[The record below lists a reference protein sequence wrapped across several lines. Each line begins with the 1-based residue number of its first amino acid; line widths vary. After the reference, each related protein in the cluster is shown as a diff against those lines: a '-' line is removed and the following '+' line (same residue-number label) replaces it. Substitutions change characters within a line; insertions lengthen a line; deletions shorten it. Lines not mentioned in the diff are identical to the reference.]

1 MEHLYNLIPLIML
14 AAGGVALLAFDELR
28 INLAG
33 LAANYLAAFLLIVQ
47 TATVGLAA
55 AKLITGLMAA
65 GLIYVSRHDLTP
77 VKGSEVRASRIFK
90 ITALVLI
97 WLAIL
102 IIAGNFLNLFP
113 VNYETMAGALIAIIS
128 GLMVLGTSR
137 NALKVTM
144 GILVLYAGFD
154 ILYTP
159 LESSILINGLLALI
173 IMLIALVGVYISTRH
188 ESEYE
193 E

>member
-1 MEHLYNLIPLIML
+1 
-14 AAGGVALLAFDELR
+14 
-28 INLAG
+28 
-33 LAANYLAAFLLIVQ
+33 
-47 TATVGLAA
+47 
-55 AKLITGLMAA
+55 
-65 GLIYVSRHDLTP
+65 
-77 VKGSEVRASRIFK
+77 
-90 ITALVLI
+90 
-97 WLAIL
+97 
-102 IIAGNFLNLFP
+102 
-113 VNYETMAGALIAIIS
+113 MAGALIAIIS